1 VKKVHNN
8 ETQTHARKEPGSSI
22 SKQTVDHERQFRSCA
37 SEAPFAA
44 KFVPPASPRRPSTR
58 RATSFRLNSRTF
70 VTSKNRNCQ
79 FDSNSECTHSVTHL
93 MRRASTMHMRP
104 IRNNSQGLVT
114 GAYPER
120 RSQRTTHAQKFH
132 LHGSRFFGTAT
143 GALTRSGPTTRGRG
157 HCYHSHPSERIPL
170 SRRSYHRPMWRLV
183 SRRPMPR
190 AVCTHLSP

>member
-1 VKKVHNN
+1 MAG
-8 ETQTHARKEPGSSI
+8 ARYQDFK
-22 SKQTVDHERQFRSCA
+22 TD
-37 SEAPFAA
+37 
-44 KFVPPASPRRPSTR
+44 RRPRTSIQVMCERGPFRCQVRSSRFPPTAR
-58 RATSFRLNSRTF
+58 TPEQRAAELPLPCSDVLDLNSTF

-170 SRRSYHRPMWRLV
+170 SRRSYHRPMRRLV

-190 AVCTHLSP
+190 AVRTHLSP